1 MSELRG
7 IQIVA
12 KNEIGVLRDITA
24 AVADK
29 GGNITYAQSFII
41 ESGEHKGNALV
52 YLEVEGGDF
61 DLILKTVSELP
72 TVIEAAEEKTFKKVF
87 GKRILI
93 FGGGALVSQAALGA
107 ISEADRH
114 NLRGEHISVDTMP
127 VIGEEELAEAVRAV
141 ARLHRAE
148 VLILAGGL
156 MGGKISEEIKRLRK
170 FGIPVIS
177 LNMFGSVPRVSD
189 LVVSDPVMAG
199 TLAVMHIS
207 EKGKFDI
214 ERVKGKRI

>member
-1 MSELRG
+1 MSEMRG

-12 KNEIGVLRDITA
+12 KNEIGVLRDITS
-24 AVADK
+24 AVAEK
-29 GGNITYAQSFII
+29 GGNITFAQSFII
-41 ESGEHKGNALV
+41 ESGEHKGNALI
-52 YLEVEGGDF
+52 YLEVDGGDF
-61 DLILKTVSELP
+61 DSILQEISELP
-72 TVIEAAEEKTFKKVF
+72 TVIEALEERTFERVF
-87 GKRILI
+87 GKRIII
-93 FGGGALVSQAALGA
+93 FGGGALVSQAAFGA

-156 MGGKISEEIKRLRK
+156 MGGKISEEIKRLK
-170 FGIPVIS
+170 SFGIPVIS

-189 LVVSDPVMAG
+189 LVVNDPVMAG

-207 EKGKFDI
+207 EKGKFDL
-214 ERVKGKRI
+214 ERVKGKRV